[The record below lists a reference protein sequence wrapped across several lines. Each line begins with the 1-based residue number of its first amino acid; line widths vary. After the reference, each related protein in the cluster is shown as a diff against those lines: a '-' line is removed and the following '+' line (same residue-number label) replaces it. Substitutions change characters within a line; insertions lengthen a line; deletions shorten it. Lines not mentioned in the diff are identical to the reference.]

1 MSRKAQ
7 ELFRLAGVD
16 YNASASYYKLFFG
29 NIPSPVSLLA
39 GWGECCLTSREVV
52 RIGGEHLRSICFTLP
67 GTWQT
72 GGTWEVS
79 DAFPSSVG
87 GVRAAPNES
96 SEKCLDRGA
105 NRPHLKGRF
114 IPWECQDVWPWATSV
129 PSHGKSVLRV
139 IRGAPNKKDL

>member
-1 MSRKAQ
+1 M
-7 ELFRLAGVD
+7 
-16 YNASASYYKLFFG
+16 
-29 NIPSPVSLLA
+29 
-39 GWGECCLTSREVV
+39 

-72 GGTWEVS
+72 GGTWEIS
-79 DAFPSSVG
+79 GAFPSSVG
-87 GVRAAPNES
+87 GVRAAPSES
-96 SEKCLDRGA
+96 SEKCLDGGA

-139 IRGAPNKKDL
+139 FRGAKQKRPLRDGWFVELQSKIKTGQWLQDSGLTESSQDLRRRDVRAGICPALH